1 MKKYLPFFCIAII
14 FFLVKLSSFGIR
26 LSDTNIYFYTGYQL
40 LQGKILYK
48 DIFFTNFPL
57 LPYISSLYF
66 FLLGG
71 SLKLFYLTPVIEV
84 LVTTLIIYKII
95 IKQTQNIFLSTLSAS
110 LYAFSFIVLST
121 SDHQTGVF
129 AASFFAVLSYYF
141 FTSKRF
147 ILQGI
152 FVALA
157 LLTKAYFL
165 PIFITYLF
173 IFFYKREG
181 EWWKFFLGFL
191 TTTFIILLP
200 TLFLAP
206 KEFIQ
211 DVISYSLTRS
221 QGVEKTRL
229 IWFFIIHDLI
239 LFSLLIW
246 NIVRVKKNLFFGIL
260 SIMGILFIFL
270 YKDVYYLYLNFLIP
284 FLCLSLPS
292 LLQYLKQKASLRLI
306 TTAVVIGFFLLI
318 NLFVYL
324 RSYATL
330 QKLDNISEIVAVV
343 KKENPPFLYGT
354 NDIAPALSYLTD
366 KPLLGNVI
374 DTNPN
379 IYRKGY
385 LSASEMTKLGVQQN
399 ALFIGHGMH
408 YPQANIRQDITDEI
422 FDPSQL
428 SASCSIKGLF
438 PVKMEGTQNRL
449 VLFRC

>member
-1 MKKYLPFFCIAII
+1 MKQYLPFLCIAVI
-14 FFLVKLSSFGIR
+14 FLLIKLSNFGIR

-40 LQGKILYK
+40 LQGQVLYK

-57 LPYISSLYF
+57 LPYISSIYF

-84 LVTTLIIYKII
+84 LLTSFIIYHII
-95 IKQTQNIFLSTLSAS
+95 LKQTKNVLYSTLSVM

-129 AASFFAVLSYYF
+129 AASLFAVLSYYF
-141 FTSKRF
+141 YTSNRF
-147 ILQGI
+147 VLQGI
-152 FVALA
+152 FIALS

-165 PIFITYLF
+165 PIFLTYT
-173 IFFYKREG
+173 IVMIYKREG
-181 EWWKFFLGFL
+181 EWWKFYFGFL

-200 TLFLAP
+200 TFILAP
-206 KEFIQ
+206 KELIQ
-211 DVISYSLTRS
+211 DVLTYSLTRS

-229 IWFFIIHDLI
+229 IWFFVIHDLL

-246 NIVRVKKNLFFGIL
+246 NIIQIRKNLFFGIL
-260 SIMGILFIFL
+260 SVLGILFIFL
-270 YKDVYYLYLNFLIP
+270 YKDVYYLYLNFLVP

-292 LLQYLKQKASLRLI
+292 LLQYLKQKITLQKLLASTI
-306 TTAVVIGFFLLI
+306 IVVFILI
-318 NLFVYL
+318 NIFVYL

-330 QKLDNISEIVAVV
+330 QKLDNLDEIVALV
-343 KKENPPFLYGT
+343 KKENPSFIYGT
-354 NDIAPALSYLTD
+354 NDLAPALSYLTTI
-366 KPLLGNVI
+366 PLLENVI

-379 IYRKGY
+379 IFRKGY
-385 LSASEMTKLGVQQN
+385 LRASEMTRKAIEQDT
-399 ALFIGHGMH
+399 LFVGHGMY

-422 FDPSQL
+422 FDPEQL
-428 SASCSIKGLF
+428 PVSCSIKGLF
-438 PVKMEGTQNRL
+438 PVQMEGAQNRI